1 MPIPISGVAAYLSVE
16 RAGQNVTFALENLG
30 GNILSVSGR
39 PQLVAV
45 GSVRFAGEMASGM
58 GLIAWSFL
66 GKSTHISWFS
76 RCS

>member
-1 MPIPISGVAAYLSVE
+1 ME

-30 GNILSVSGR
+30 GNILSVASK
-39 PQLVAV
+39 PHLVAV
-45 GSVRFAGEMASGM
+45 NSIRFAGEMASGM